1 MAKKAKK
8 VLFRKDV
15 KELLKLV
22 DFDPNSDEFKFL
34 TEAYRIG
41 DFNYFRLRAIEQI
54 STLENTPGQNKK
66 NIIAAIRLLM
76 LALKEAR

>member
-1 MAKKAKK
+1 MKK

-15 KELLKLV
+15 KDVLKLV

-34 TEAYRIG
+34 TETFRIG

-66 NIIAAIRLLM
+66 NVITAIRLLM
-76 LALKEAR
+76 LALKEAK

>member
-1 MAKKAKK
+1 M
-8 VLFRKDV
+8 
-15 KELLKLV
+15 KLV

-34 TEAYRIG
+34 AEAFRIG

-54 STLENTPGQNKK
+54 STLENTPGQNKR
-66 NIIAAIRLLM
+66 NIVTAIRLLM